1 MDIAIAVTIRE
12 EVISS
17 PYFETLS
24 APNYLNKDISR
35 ISNLSKPRINSGVTV
50 EVSSGPMTGC
60 ISGFYG
66 VNGTSSQI
74 LV

>member
-1 MDIAIAVTIRE
+1 LHNSSNVLQRIQQTIIGYFNNNKVDIAIAVTIRE

-35 ISNLSKPRINSGVTV
+35 ISNLSKASH
-50 EVSSGPMTGC
+50 
-60 ISGFYG
+60 
-66 VNGTSSQI
+66 
-74 LV
+74 